1 MVNLAFLKKELE
13 KVSSTTSNQDV
24 RWKPAA
30 GKTVIRLLPY
40 PPTPDFPFR
49 ILKFHYELTPSVF
62 CLENE
67 EQGTCPVCKA
77 ATKLWQKGKEDV
89 DSRNLA
95 KKLFARDRYFAPV
108 FVRSENGTDVNEM
121 RIWGFGKRVYKQILD
136 FYTEYELDFTDPVEA
151 PDIIVKYTDP
161 ADDQSFGETS
171 ILVDPKTLKTPRP
184 LASTEKER
192 DAIIESIPVIDETY
206 VHKTEKEAIEI
217 LEKYLDSTGKPS
229 ESSKNKNTVES
240 MKREKVVETKETPT
254 DDTGSDDDLGKELD
268 DLFND

>member
-49 ILKFHYELTPSVF
+49 ILRFHYELTPSVF

-67 EQGTCPVCKA
+67 EEGTCPICKA
-77 ATKLWQKGKEDV
+77 ATKLWQKGKDDV

-108 FVRSENGTDVNEM
+108 FVRSENGVDVNEM

-136 FYTEYELDFTDPVEA
+136 FYTEYELDFTDTKEA
-151 PDIIVKYTDP
+151 PDIIVKYVDP
-161 ADDQSFGETS
+161 VDDQSFGETS

-184 LASTEKER
+184 LASTQKEI
-192 DAIIESIPVIDETY
+192 DAIVESIPVIDETY

-217 LEKYLDSTGKPS
+217 LEKYLNSTNKPS
-229 ESSKNKNTVES
+229 ESSSNKTTVEK
-240 MKREKVVETKETPT
+240 MKAEAIEETAS
-254 DDTGSDDDLGKELD
+254 SDEPDKSDSLSEELD